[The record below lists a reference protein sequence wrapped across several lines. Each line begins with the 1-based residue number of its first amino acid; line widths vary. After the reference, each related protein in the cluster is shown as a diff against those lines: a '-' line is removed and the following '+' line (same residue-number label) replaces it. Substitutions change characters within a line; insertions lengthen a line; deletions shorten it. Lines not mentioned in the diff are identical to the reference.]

1 MPKQFDAALIAK
13 AKEQVDLQR
22 EHYTKRHAD
31 EAYWTDL
38 AADAKVNLPMFYV
51 RPSDAAVKG
60 LLRKLGVSWVHYIE
74 AYGWQAAAEF
84 EALNPKFSMR
94 PLAGLILELWDERR
108 RTLETLENAALH
120 RGLKKGEGKAKPA
133 KYPRGVAKVRRTPL
147 KTD

>member
-22 EHYTKRHAD
+22 EHYIKRHAD
-31 EAYWTDL
+31 DSYWTDL
-38 AADAKVNLPMFYV
+38 ASDAGVNLPMFYV

-74 AYGWQAAAEF
+74 AYGWQTTAEF

-120 RGLKKGEGKAKPA
+120 RGLKKGEGKSKPP

>member
-31 EAYWTDL
+31 EAYWADL

-74 AYGWQAAAEF
+74 A
-84 EALNPKFSMR
+84 
-94 PLAGLILELWDERR
+94 
-108 RTLETLENAALH
+108 
-120 RGLKKGEGKAKPA
+120 
-133 KYPRGVAKVRRTPL
+133 
-147 KTD
+147 